1 MSSLEG
7 SPGTTADAS
16 HSLPLAGDQT
26 PRLGALAALLAL
38 VVLAACG
45 RAPAPAA
52 SFVGGPFHLI
62 DQDGRAVD
70 QSILNGRWT
79 AVYFGYTFCPDA
91 CPMTLTALAQAQA
104 KLRPSARGFRVVF
117 ITVDPA
123 RDTPSQLKSYLA
135 SPAFPTGTEGLT
147 GGPDE
152 IAKVARAYRVYYRK
166 AGGGPGYSVDHTSV
180 VYLMDPRGAFSR
192 PIDFSAPPAAM
203 ATQISRA
210 MDQG

>member
-1 MSSLEG
+1 MGPSL
-7 SPGTTADAS
+7 
-16 HSLPLAGDQT
+16 SLWERCRVGLFLAV
-26 PRLGALAALLAL
+26 ALTLA
-38 VVLAACG
+38 VAAC
-45 RAPAPAA
+45 AKPPAPAA
-52 SFVGGPFHLI
+52 QIGGPFRLV
-62 DQDGRAVD
+62 DQNGVNVD
-70 QSILNGRWT
+70 QSILEGKWT
-79 AVYFGYTFCPDA
+79 AVYFGYTFCPDV
-91 CPMTLTALAQAQA
+91 CPTTLTALAQAQA
-104 KLRPSARGFRVVF
+104 KLGPRARDFRVVF
-117 ITVDPA
+117 ITVDPS
-123 RDTPSQLKSYLA
+123 RDTPSQLKTYLT

-147 GGPDE
+147 GSPDQ